1 MAQDRS
7 RLCLRPARRGTRPT
21 AVHRGRTRPAP
32 SPFKRVTYTVGFSPE
47 ATVHLEDL
55 RDYIA
60 ANASWAIADGY
71 IEDILSMC
79 MSLDVLPYRGAQR
92 DDIRPGLRTLGFRRR
107 AVIAFRI
114 SEKSR
119 QVDILGV
126 YYGGREVPMT
136 LD

>member
-1 MAQDRS
+1 M
-7 RLCLRPARRGTRPT
+7 
-21 AVHRGRTRPAP
+21 
-32 SPFKRVTYTVGFSPE
+32 TYTVGFSPE
-47 ATVHLEDL
+47 ATGHLEEL

-60 ANASWAIADGY
+60 AHASMAIADGY

-79 MSLDVLPYRGAQR
+79 MSLDVLPYRGVQR
-92 DDIRPGLRTLGFRRR
+92 DDIRSGLRTLGFRRR

-114 SEKSR
+114 NEKSR

-126 YYGGREVPMT
+126 YYGGREVPTT